1 MKKIVIGF
9 MMLVSYYSNA
19 QEYKL
24 EEKSVI
30 GIFEANGKTKAEI
43 FSAINKWISINYNS
57 SKTVV
62 QLSDAEG
69 GNIIVKG
76 INEAKCKNNSKVL
89 MPNIKSDEYSIMK
102 FNHIIEINIKDNKYR
117 IIYRITDYASELVG
131 YENIQKATLNCI
143 NFNGID
149 DNSIATM
156 NAITEEMFK
165 GSFIGKEK
173 REKFK
178 SLTKPMYEE
187 LNANLISNIKVTME
201 SIAKSTTVTS
211 DGW

>member
-1 MKKIVIGF
+1 MFVGF
-9 MMLVSYYSNA
+9 YSNA

-43 FSAINKWISINYNS
+43 FSAVNKWISINYNS

-76 INEAKCKNNSKVL
+76 INEAKYKNNNKVL
-89 MPNIKSDEYSIMK
+89 FPNIKSEEYSIMK

-117 IIYRITDYASELVG
+117 IIYRIIDSVTELG
-131 YENIQKATLNCI
+131 DESMRKATLNFI

-156 NAITEEMFK
+156 NDIIEEVFK
-165 GSFIGKEK
+165 GTFSKEK
-173 REKFK
+173 REKYK
-178 SLTKPMYEE
+178 SLIKPTYEE
-187 LNANLISNIKVTME
+187 LNANLISSIKLTIE
-201 SIAKSTTVTS
+201 SIAKSTIAAS
-211 DGW
+211 DSW

>member
-1 MKKIVIGF
+1 MKKILLGF
-9 MMLVSYYSNA
+9 LMLAGFYSNA

-30 GIFEANGKTKAEI
+30 GVFEANGKTKAEI

-69 GNIIVKG
+69 GNVVVKG

-89 MPNIKSDEYSIMK
+89 MPNAKIDEYSVMK
-102 FNHIIEINIKDNKYR
+102 FNHLIEINIKDNKFR
-117 IIYRITDYASELVG
+117 IIYKITDYVMEIDG
-131 YENIQKATLNCI
+131 YENIKNMTFKGI
-143 NFNGID
+143 NFNGVD
-149 DNSIATM
+149 DTSIA
-156 NAITEEMFK
+156 ALYEFSEQSLK
-165 GSFIGKEK
+165 DGLVGKEK
-173 REKFK
+173 RDRFL
-178 SLTKPMYEE
+178 SLLKPTYEE
-187 LNANLISNIKVTME
+187 LNANIIANIKVTME
-201 SIAKSTTVTS
+201 SIAKSTTVDS

>member
-1 MKKIVIGF
+1 MRKIIFGLLMFVGF
-9 MMLVSYYSNA
+9 YSNA
-19 QEYKL
+19 QEYKI

-30 GIFEANGKTKAEI
+30 GIFEANGKTKAEL
-43 FSAINKWISINYNS
+43 FSVINKWISINYNS

-76 INEAKCKNNSKVL
+76 INEAKYKNNNKVL
-89 MPNIKSDEYSIMK
+89 FPNIKSEEYSIMK

-117 IIYRITDYASELVG
+117 IIYRITDSVTELG
-131 YENIQKATLNCI
+131 DESMQKATLNCI

-156 NAITEEMFK
+156 NDIVEEMFK
-165 GSFIGKEK
+165 GTFSKEK
-173 REKFK
+173 REKYK
-178 SLTKPMYEE
+178 SLTKLMYEE
-187 LNANLISNIKVTME
+187 LNANLISSIKVTIE
-201 SIAKSTTVTS
+201 SIAKSTIVSS
-211 DGW
+211 DSW